1 MVRHTILWQLKD
13 ELTQE
18 EKEKVKAG
26 IKQGLEGLR
35 GKIPGLLDIHVYTKG
50 LASSNVDVMLDSSFT
65 DEASL
70 RGYAVHPEHVRVAD
84 SRVRPYTKTRLCM
97 DHEVS

>member
-35 GKIPGLLDIHVYTKG
+35 GKIPGLLDIHVYTEG

>member
-1 MVRHTILWQLKD
+1 MIKHVILWQFKD
-13 ELTQE
+13 GYTQE
-18 EKEKVKAG
+18 EREQIKAG

-35 GKIPGLLDIHVYTKG
+35 GKIPGLLDIHVYTEG
-50 LASSNVDVMLDSSFT
+50 LTSSNADVMLDSAFA

-84 SRVRPYTKTRLCM
+84 SQVRPYTKTRLCM
-97 DHEVS
+97 DHED